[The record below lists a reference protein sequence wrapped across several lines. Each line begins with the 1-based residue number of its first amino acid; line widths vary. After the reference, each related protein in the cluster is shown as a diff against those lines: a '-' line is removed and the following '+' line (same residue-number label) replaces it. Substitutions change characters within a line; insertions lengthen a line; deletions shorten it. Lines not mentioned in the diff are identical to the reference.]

1 MKCVIWRPSVIAGG
15 VAEPFEGWTDTLSA
29 AGAPMLVISLGLV
42 SRLHVK
48 GANNFDMVPVDY
60 VTNGL
65 LIATANAS
73 QTDELLGIYNCAT
86 SHVNPLNS
94 LVFL

>member
-1 MKCVIWRPSVIAGG
+1 M
-15 VAEPFEGWTDTLSA
+15 AEPFEGWTDTLSA
-29 AGAPMLVISLGLV
+29 AGAPMLVVSLGLV
-42 SRLHVK
+42 SRLNMEGLNH
-48 GANNFDMVPVDY
+48 FDMVPVDY

-65 LIATANAS
+65 LIATANAG
-73 QTDELLGIYNCAT
+73 QTNELLGIYNCGT